1 MKKIYL
7 LFLLIAVFGFNLA
20 NAVPCPQSAI
30 ITNGGANLIIS
41 YPTGTAPSCGSP
53 ASVTVNGTTTYDT
66 PVCFG
71 DLVIFTYSLGT
82 VLSDSGTLEIDTG
95 FDTPCNYTD
104 SVLPISDFTLLN
116 ATLKVYPNPLMKDNN
131 LNIKLATNISAKINL
146 YDLTG
151 KLALSSEINNASSK
165 QINTTSLTNGV
176 YLLRMVTETTIITRK
191 VVIMK

>member
-7 LFLLIAVFGFNLA
+7 LLFAFAVFGMNHL
-20 NAVPCPQSAI
+20 NAEVCPDSAI
-30 ITNGGANLIIS
+30 ITNSGATLVVT
-41 YPTGTAPSCGSP
+41 YTAIDCPSMPG
-53 ASVTVNGTTTYDT
+53 SVTVGAVTYNLTVCLGASNLAIYTLSIGTPPADT
-66 PVCFG
+66 G
-71 DLVIFTYSLGT
+71 TFT
-82 VLSDSGTLEIDTG
+82 IDGG
-95 FDTPCNYTD
+95 FDTACNFND
-104 SVLPISDFTLLN
+104 SVLPISEYTLLN
-116 ATLKVYPNPLMKDNN
+116 ATLKIYPNPLMKDNN

>member
-7 LFLLIAVFGFNLA
+7 LLFAFAVFGMNHL
-20 NAVPCPQSAI
+20 NAEPCPDSAI
-30 ITNGGANLIIS
+30 ITNSGATLVVTYVDI
-41 YPTGTAPSCGSP
+41 TCGNMP
-53 ASVTVNGTTTYDT
+53 ASVTVGTTTYNLAFCDDVNNLAIYTHSTGPFPPDT
-66 PVCFG
+66 G
-71 DLVIFTYSLGT
+71 TFT
-82 VLSDSGTLEIDTG
+82 IDGG
-95 FDTPCNYTD
+95 FDTPCNYND
-104 SVLPISDFTLLN
+104 SVLPISEYTLLN